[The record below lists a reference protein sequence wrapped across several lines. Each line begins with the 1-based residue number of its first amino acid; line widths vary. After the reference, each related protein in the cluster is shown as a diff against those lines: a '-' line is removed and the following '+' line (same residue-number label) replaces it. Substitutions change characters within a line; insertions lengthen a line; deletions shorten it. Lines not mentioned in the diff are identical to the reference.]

1 MKYLLPIVFSLFPSL
16 LSAQTPSVPM
26 SPHIIT
32 TGHAELDIA
41 ADMANL
47 HFSVVVQDKDSLR
60 VRQLADAKVATFVSR
75 LEKVG
80 LNTENFSA
88 GGLRLE
94 PEYQST
100 SSASQLLIGYK
111 AIRDVRVSLYQLDRI
126 SSIIDAAFSA
136 GLSKINSIEYGVKE
150 RKTYE
155 AKVRDMAIIN
165 SQRRAKE
172 LAKAYGSTLGKI
184 YSITY
189 NGNSNVSDVI
199 GEADGNAALK
209 TPEVSFMS
217 NKIHFVDNIQ
227 VVFFME

>member
-41 ADMANL
+41 ADMASL

-60 VRQLADAKVATFVSR
+60 VRQLADAKVAAFVSR

-80 LNTENFSA
+80 FKSENLSA
-88 GGLRLE
+88 GGLKLE
-94 PEYQST
+94 PEYQFT
-100 SSASQLLIGYK
+100 SSASQQLAGYK

-126 SSIIDAAFSA
+126 SSIIDAASNA
-136 GLSKINSIEYGVKE
+136 GLSKINNIEYGVKD
-150 RKTYE
+150 KQNYE
-155 AKVRDMAIIN
+155 TKVRNMAIID
-165 SQRRAKE
+165 SKRRAKE

-189 NGNSNVSDVI
+189 YSNNNAPDVT
-199 GEADGNAALK
+199 GVFDGSAVLK
-209 TPEVSFMS
+209 TPAFPFAS
-217 NKIHFVDNIQ
+217 NKVHFVDNIQ
-227 VVFFME
+227 VVFSME

>member
-1 MKYLLPIVFSLFPSL
+1 MKYLFPILFLIFSSL

-80 LNTENFSA
+80 LKTENFSA

-111 AIRDVRVSLYQLDRI
+111 AIRDVRVSLY
-126 SSIIDAAFSA
+126 
-136 GLSKINSIEYGVKE
+136 
-150 RKTYE
+150 RK
-155 AKVRDMAIIN
+155 
-165 SQRRAKE
+165 RR
-172 LAKAYGSTLGKI
+172 
-184 YSITY
+184 
-189 NGNSNVSDVI
+189 
-199 GEADGNAALK
+199 
-209 TPEVSFMS
+209 
-217 NKIHFVDNIQ
+217 
-227 VVFFME
+227 

>member
-1 MKYLLPIVFSLFPSL
+1 MKYLFPILFLIFSSL

-80 LNTENFSA
+80 LKTENFSA

-100 SSASQLLIGYK
+100 SSASQQLTGYK
-111 AIRDVRVSLYQLDRI
+111 AIRNVRVSLYQLDRI

>member
-1 MKYLLPIVFSLFPSL
+1 MKYLFPIVFLLFPSL

-32 TGHAELDIA
+32 TGHAVLDVA
-41 ADMANL
+41 ADMATL

-60 VRQLADAKVATFVSR
+60 VRQLADAKVAAFVSR

-80 LNTENFSA
+80 LKTENLSA
-88 GGLRLE
+88 GGLKLE

-100 SSASQLLIGYK
+100 SSASQQLTGYK

-126 SSIIDAAFSA
+126 SSIIDAAFNA
-136 GLSKINSIEYGVKE
+136 GLSKINHIEYGVKD
-150 RKTYE
+150 KQNYE
-155 AKVRDMAIIN
+155 TKVRSMAIID
-165 SQRRAKE
+165 SKKRANE
-172 LAKAYGSTLGKI
+172 LAKAYGSILGKI

-189 NGNSNVSDVI
+189 VGNNSFSDVT
-199 GEADGNAALK
+199 GVADEDAVLK
-209 TPEVSFMS
+209 NPEVSFMS

-227 VVFFME
+227 VVFSME

>member
-1 MKYLLPIVFSLFPSL
+1 MKYLFPIVFLLFPSL

-32 TGHAELDIA
+32 TGHAVLDVA
-41 ADMANL
+41 ADMATL

-60 VRQLADAKVATFVSR
+60 VRQLADAKVAAFVSR

-80 LNTENFSA
+80 LKTENLSA
-88 GGLRLE
+88 GGLKLE

-100 SSASQLLIGYK
+100 SSASQQLTGYK

-126 SSIIDAAFSA
+126 SSIIDAAFNA
-136 GLSKINSIEYGVKE
+136 GLSKINHIEYGVKD
-150 RKTYE
+150 KQNYE
-155 AKVRDMAIIN
+155 TKVRSMAIID
-165 SQRRAKE
+165 SKKRANE
-172 LAKAYGSTLGKI
+172 LAKAYGSILGKI

-189 NGNSNVSDVI
+189 VGNNSFSDVT
-199 GEADGNAALK
+199 GVADEDAVLK
-209 TPEVSFMS
+209 NPEVSFVS

-227 VVFFME
+227 VVFSME